1 MKLPDILPFLAAIL
15 RPVFT
20 HTVYPPE
27 NDRLEAQA
35 RDPYLPYKDKT
46 PTETTSSR
54 PMPTKMPP
62 SQPTSVSQ
70 RPSSS
75 SPILRKR

>member
-1 MKLPDILPFLAAIL
+1 
-15 RPVFT
+15 
-20 HTVYPPE
+20 
-27 NDRLEAQA
+27 
-35 RDPYLPYKDKT
+35 
-46 PTETTSSR
+46 
-54 PMPTKMPP
+54 MPTKMPP